1 MDTGVSGSGQFDLG
15 QLREQSHSMWHPVS
29 SPMVTQKHPA
39 LLIERGEGVYVWDVE
54 GNRYFDAMAGLWC
67 VNVGHRRPEV
77 IRAITQQLNELEFHN
92 SFNDM
97 SHPQA
102 IRLASKITGIL
113 AEEGMQR
120 VIFSSGGSD
129 AVETALKIARQYWR
143 LKGQSTRTKF
153 IAMNNCYHGMH
164 FGGTALNG
172 APFART
178 AFGPTLVDCF
188 HIDAPYLYRNP
199 WTQDPTE
206 LGEICAGIL
215 ERQIVS
221 QNPETVAAFIA
232 EPILGIGGV
241 IVPPPNFW
249 PLVREVCDKYGVLL
263 IADEVVTGFGR
274 SGSMSGSRGWG
285 VKPDLMCLAKGLTSG
300 YIPMGATAV
309 GAKVAEVFEKTPPP
323 HGLFLHGYTYSGHP
337 VAAAAALACLDIVV
351 NEDLPANAKAVGSY
365 MLQGLEE
372 FRNFP
377 HVGDVRGKSLMAA
390 IELVED
396 QKTKRPLPPTSR
408 FGLEVAAVARQNGAL
423 VRAVGSLLIFSPP
436 LVSTKEDIDVL
447 LNALRVAFNKV
458 DRKAA

>member
-1 MDTGVSGSGQFDLG
+1 MDMEASSSGQYDVG
-15 QLREQSHSMWHPVS
+15 ELREQSHAMWHPVS
-29 SPMVTQKHPA
+29 SPMVTQTHPA
-39 LLIERGEGVYVWDVE
+39 LLIARGEGVHVWDVD
-54 GNRYFDAMAGLWC
+54 GNRYFDAMSGLWC
-67 VNVGHRRPEV
+67 VNVGHRRTEV
-77 IRAITQQLNELEFHN
+77 IQAITQQLGQLEFHN

-97 SHPQA
+97 THPSA
-102 IRLASKITGIL
+102 IRLAKKITELL

-143 LKGQSTRTKF
+143 LKGQPTRTKF
-153 IAMNNCYHGMH
+153 IALNNCYHGMH

-172 APFART
+172 SPAART

-199 WTQDPTE
+199 WTQNPTE
-206 LGEICAGIL
+206 LGEICAAIL
-215 ERQIVS
+215 ERQILS
-221 QNPETVAAFIA
+221 QNPDTVAAFIA

-241 IVPPPNFW
+241 IVPPANFW
-249 PLVREVCDKYGVLL
+249 PLVRQVCDKYGVLL

-285 VKPDLMCLAKGLTSG
+285 VRPDLMCLAKGLTSG

-309 GAKVAEVFEKTPPP
+309 SSKVAEVFEKTPPP
-323 HGLFLHGYTYSGHP
+323 QGFFLHGYTYSGHP

-351 NEDLPANAKAVGSY
+351 KENLPANAQTVGTY
-365 MLQGLEE
+365 MLEGLEE
-372 FRNFP
+372 FRKFD
-377 HVGDVRGKSLMAA
+377 HVGDVRGKALMAA

-396 QKTKRPLPPTSR
+396 KKSKRPLAPTSKL
-408 FGLEVAAVARQNGAL
+408 GIEVAAVARQNGAL

-436 LVSTKEDIDVL
+436 LISTKADIDVL
-447 LNALRVAFNKV
+447 INALRVAFRKV
-458 DRKAA
+458 DSMAA